1 MRIRSRTYL
10 LRGLQSNLVQG
21 RSRVSVALVGGEL
34 KEARS
39 LTVVHGKAAAT
50 VSVENA
56 KILLPIGVVLVG
68 GQLEEA
74 RGFALVLGETTA
86 AVPVENTEIS
96 LPGGVALVGG
106 ELVEARSLTVVRG
119 RSPRPFS

>member
-1 MRIRSRTYL
+1 MCTRSRTYL
-10 LRGLQSNLVQG
+10 LRGLLSDLVQV

-34 KEARS
+34 QEARS

-68 GQLEEA
+68 GELE
-74 RGFALVLGETTA
+74 
-86 AVPVENTEIS
+86 
-96 LPGGVALVGG
+96 
-106 ELVEARSLTVVRG
+106 EARSLTVVLGKVTAAFLVEVTKINSRA
-119 RSPRPFS
+119 RSPSR